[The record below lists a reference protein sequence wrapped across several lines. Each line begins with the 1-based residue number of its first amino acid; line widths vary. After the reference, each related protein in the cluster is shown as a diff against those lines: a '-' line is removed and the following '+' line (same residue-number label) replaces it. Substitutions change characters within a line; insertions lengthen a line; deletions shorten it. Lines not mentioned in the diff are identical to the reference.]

1 MSITDHVK
9 NNYKKWMFST
19 FDKVIMS
26 FYAITFIFLLWYI
39 FNSLASADLYSTGG
53 FLVFNSIVFGSMILF
68 FFYYMLKSQSS
79 ISSFSK

>member
-9 NNYKKWMFST
+9 NNYKKWIFST

-26 FYAITFIFLLWYI
+26 FYIITFIFLLWYI

-53 FLVFNSIVFGSMILF
+53 FIVFNSIVFGSLILF

-79 ISSFSK
+79 ISTITQ

>member
-9 NNYKKWMFST
+9 NNYKKWLFST

-26 FYAITFIFLLWYI
+26 FYAIVFIFLLWYI
-39 FNSLASADLYSTGG
+39 FNSLASADLYSIGG